1 MYNIHKDWYKNN
13 TIKDLKVLFIQ
24 KYYYNTLLKKKK
36 NMCNAYIKQI
46 IFIISLIFISQTSN
60 RRIFFISTKIY
71 LFTFGI
77 YTFEN
82 R

>member
-36 NMCNAYIKQI
+36 
-46 IFIISLIFISQTSN
+46 
-60 RRIFFISTKIY
+60 KICAM
-71 LFTFGI
+71 LTL
-77 YTFEN
+77 N
-82 R
+82 K

>member
-36 NMCNAYIKQI
+36 KYVQC
-46 IFIISLIFISQTSN
+46 LH
-60 RRIFFISTKIY
+60 
-71 LFTFGI
+71 
-77 YTFEN
+77 
-82 R
+82 